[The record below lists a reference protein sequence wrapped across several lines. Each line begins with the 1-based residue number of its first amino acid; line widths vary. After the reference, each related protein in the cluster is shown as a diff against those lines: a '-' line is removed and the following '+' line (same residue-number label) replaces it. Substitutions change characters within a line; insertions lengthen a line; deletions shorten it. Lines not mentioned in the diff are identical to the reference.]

1 MSQIKADLI
10 CEIIR
15 LSQRNLLGRKAL
27 AQGSG
32 LDEEKAVVDWIRNNA
47 AEYRKYFMAQLEG
60 FSSTELGDLF
70 KMLSESGKD
79 LDQVMQEVPAFSK
92 KKYCQ

>member
-15 LSQRNLLGRKAL
+15 LSQRNLLGRKAS
-27 AQGSG
+27 AQSSG
-32 LDEEKAVVDWIRNNA
+32 LDEEQAVVEWIKNNA
-47 AEYRKYFMAQLEG
+47 AEYRKYFMTQLES

-70 KMLSESGKD
+70 KTLAESGKD
-79 LDQVMQEVPAFSK
+79 LDQVMQEVSAFSK

>member
-15 LSQRNLLGRKAL
+15 LSQRNLLGRKTT
-27 AQGSG
+27 GSG
-32 LDEEKAVVDWIRNNA
+32 LDEETAVVDWIRNNA
-47 AEYRKYFMAQLEG
+47 AEYRKYFMSQLES

-70 KMLSESGKD
+70 KTLSESGND
-79 LDQVMQEVPAFSK
+79 LDQVMQEVPAFAK